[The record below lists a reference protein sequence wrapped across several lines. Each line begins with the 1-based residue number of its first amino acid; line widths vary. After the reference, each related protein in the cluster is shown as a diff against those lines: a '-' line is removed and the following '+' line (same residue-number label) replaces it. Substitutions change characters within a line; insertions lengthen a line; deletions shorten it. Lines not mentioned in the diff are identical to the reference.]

1 MKTKKKIMKILTVI
15 TAFVLLISMI
25 TKVDATSYKISNEYK
40 KINDLN
46 SFEDVNT
53 NITDVDS
60 DTSGAASKIN
70 IFVGM
75 MIPIV
80 MNIMCLIGILLLI
93 RGIVFIIKKEIK
105 KGVISIVIS
114 IMAFLVGVLT
124 SFVYHPSHNIMS

>member
-105 KGVISIVIS
+105 K
-114 IMAFLVGVLT
+114 
-124 SFVYHPSHNIMS
+124 